1 MKEIL
6 FFLKFITWQS
16 FQNYVLH
23 PYWKKGFEIAWFFL
37 KKQNLQVT
45 KLMRDF
51 VKDKIYN
58 KVLFLK
64 KFISGDKK
72 VSNKNLGEISLRI
85 KLYW

>member
-1 MKEIL
+1 
-6 FFLKFITWQS
+6 
-16 FQNYVLH
+16 
-23 PYWKKGFEIAWFFL
+23 
-37 KKQNLQVT
+37 
-45 KLMRDF
+45 MRDF

>member
-1 MKEIL
+1 MI
-6 FFLKFITWQS
+6 
-16 FQNYVLH
+16 
-23 PYWKKGFEIAWFFL
+23 FL

-64 KFISGDKK
+64 KFLSGDKK
-72 VSNKNLGEISLRI
+72 KYPTKTWENFFKNKTLLIS
-85 KLYW
+85 KV